1 MRSAKITP
9 EKVRNIIRG
18 VESAGREVLR
28 IEVDGVVVVLK
39 GEDGKPTDRQGQP
52 GHGEVKWSA
61 S

>member
-1 MRSAKITP
+1 MRAAQITP

-18 VESAGREVLR
+18 VEAAGHEVTR
-28 IEVDGVVVVLK
+28 IEIDGVVVVLK
-39 GEDGKPTDRQGQP
+39 DGESKPVESSGET